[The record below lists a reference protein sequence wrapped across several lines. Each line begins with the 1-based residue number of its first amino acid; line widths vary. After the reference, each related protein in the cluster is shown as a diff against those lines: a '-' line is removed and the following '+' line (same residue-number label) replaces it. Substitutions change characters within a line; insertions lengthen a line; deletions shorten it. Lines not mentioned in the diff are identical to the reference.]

1 MLGVYH
7 DDPAL
12 PTIRSQIYHLSL
24 SSDNISRDIDIL
36 SGGLMVYQQA
46 VSLFCLR
53 MINKK
58 SMETQ
63 NQYPQ
68 RDYSEMISLAHQVI
82 DLPVRK
88 AQMLLKDLDLCTITY
103 TWNDVSQITLE
114 IVFKTSTL
122 TCLFNQ
128 NDICEAVYLF
138 LTDNKDLMKY
148 MSHCVKTYTYDFLLD
163 GWTTDKCHIS
173 ICRSENQGCFLLILP
188 LKRFYE

>member
-7 DDPAL
+7 DDSAL

-122 TCLFNQ
+122 TCFFNQ

-188 LKRFYE
+188 LKKIL

>member
-7 DDPAL
+7 DDSAL

-114 IVFKTSTL
+114 VVFKTSTL
-122 TCLFNQ
+122 TCFFNQ

-188 LKRFYE
+188 LKKIL